1 MPNSKATQQE
11 QSLLVLSA
19 LDEHVDV
26 VFDSA
31 PIMMHMIDP
40 DGRFYKANRRW
51 TDTLGYKREDVLGK
65 KSVDFLTPE
74 SRERAIKD
82 TLPLFWRVGSAR
94 SVGYGFVRRDGGVQD
109 VQMDAELVTVPGGN
123 RFTFAALRSPDDRRQ
138 WEQSSTTLKT
148 LSQLNDIKRRLGRV
162 QGVMPEDSRGLDI
175 GEVLG
180 QTLGPLLEVL
190 QDISAS
196 LSSAKGDQEEWL
208 NAALEQQELLLIA
221 RSVDR
226 TLADLAETIADSHAG
241 RVEALE
247 RFPGD
252 RSECGVSEPNAS

>member
-1 MPNSKATQQE
+1 MPGSTEALQQPRRAAG
-11 QSLLVLSA
+11 A
-19 LDEHVDV
+19 LGEHMDV

-31 PIMMHMIDP
+31 PITMHMIDP
-40 DGRFYKANRRW
+40 DGRLYKVNRRW
-51 TDTLGYKREDVLGK
+51 SDVLGYKRKDVLGK

-82 TLPLFWRVGSAR
+82 TLPLFWKVGSAR
-94 SVGYGFVRRDGGVQD
+94 SVGYGFVRRDGRVQD
-109 VQMDAELVTVPGGN
+109 VQMDAELVTLPGGN

-148 LSQLNDIKRRLGRV
+148 LSQLNDVKRRLERV
-162 QGVMPEDSRGLDI
+162 QVSMPEDSRGPDVS
-175 GEVLG
+175 EVLG

-196 LSSAKGDQEEWL
+196 LRSAKGDQEEWM
-208 NAALEQQELLLIA
+208 NAALEQQQELLLIA

-226 TLADLAETIADSHAG
+226 TLADLAEAITDTHAG

-247 RFPGD
+247 RFPRD
-252 RSECGVSEPNAS
+252 LSESGVSGPNAS